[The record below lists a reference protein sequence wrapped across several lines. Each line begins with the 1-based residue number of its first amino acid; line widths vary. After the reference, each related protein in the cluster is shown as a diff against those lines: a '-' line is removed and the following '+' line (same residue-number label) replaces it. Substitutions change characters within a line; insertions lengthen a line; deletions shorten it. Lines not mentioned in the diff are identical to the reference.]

1 MITVRITGLN
11 KLQGFLGKF
20 PKSLDREIAR
30 AIRRSAFILEAK
42 TKPLVPVD
50 TGLLR
55 RQTRPWEITPTFA
68 LIESRTDYA
77 IFVHEGTR
85 GRKGRPYLLQG
96 AKKSERAIEIEFE
109 NAIKRAIN
117 KSK

>member
-42 TKPLVPVD
+42 TKP
-50 TGLLR
+50 
-55 RQTRPWEITPTFA
+55 
-68 LIESRTDYA
+68 
-77 IFVHEGTR
+77 
-85 GRKGRPYLLQG
+85 
-96 AKKSERAIEIEFE
+96 
-109 NAIKRAIN
+109 
-117 KSK
+117 